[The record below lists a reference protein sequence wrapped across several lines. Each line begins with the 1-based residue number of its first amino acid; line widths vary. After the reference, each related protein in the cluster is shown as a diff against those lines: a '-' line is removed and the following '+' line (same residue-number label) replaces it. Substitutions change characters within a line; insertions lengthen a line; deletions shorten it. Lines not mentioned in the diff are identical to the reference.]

1 MKRENFHNEFA
12 DYFPHGDA
20 RAISHYLFNLF
31 DAADDLKKNENDEN
45 EQTNDDESEK
55 EDDKNQVSFTEYM
68 EALAWANQ
76 GCTEKTL
83 MTRIKAWQY
92 DIDDGFGPDQYIKY
106 IKNGKFDESMK
117 EGFDCVHNA
126 QFVQ

>member
-1 MKRENFHNEFA
+1 MKRETFHNEFA

-31 DAADDLKKNENDEN
+31 DAADDLKKVENDEN
-45 EQTNDDESEK
+45 EQTNDDE
-55 EDDKNQVSFTEYM
+55 EDDKDQVSFTEYM

-83 MTRIKAWQY
+83 MKRIEAWQY
-92 DIDDGFGPDQYIKY
+92 DLDDGFGPDKYKKY

-117 EGFDCVHNA
+117 EGVDFVDCTRSL
-126 QFVQ
+126 